1 MSSLPAMPDRV
12 PHSAEY
18 ALADLAMF
26 HEDIPQVVSDW
37 GVRAPE
43 YNALLA
49 NLPLTH
55 THRLSTKQHR
65 RLSALM
71 DIWFSVTPRPIE
83 PHNACGAVLQHP
95 RSAPNGDGRALDVM
109 CASLEGLEA
118 VAEYFQ
124 SLSHGPCL
132 LPGMLQDLLLTSEP
146 CPRWYRELLEEA
158 ERMCTWELAGPE
170 GRALADGLGATLR
183 AEALCAPQ
191 AIRATILRDA
201 LQSTCPSIS
210 AWGEQWLTVL
220 DAGAAP

>member
-1 MSSLPAMPDRV
+1 MPDRV
-12 PHSAEY
+12 THSTEY
-18 ALADLAMF
+18 ELEDLAMF
-26 HEDIPQVVSDW
+26 HEDIPQVVRDW
-37 GVRAPE
+37 GVCAPE

-71 DIWFSVTPRPIE
+71 DIWFSVTPRPLY
-83 PHNACGAVLQHP
+83 PHDACGAVLQHP
-95 RSAPNGDGRALDVM
+95 RSAPDGVGRALDVM
-109 CASLEGLEA
+109 CGSLEGLEA

-132 LPGMLQDLLLTSEP
+132 LPGVLQDLLLASEP
-146 CPRWYRELLEEA
+146 SARWYRELLEDS
-158 ERMCTWELAGPE
+158 ERTCTWELAGPQD
-170 GRALADGLGATLR
+170 RALAEALGATLR

-201 LQSTCPSIS
+201 LQSPRPSIR
-210 AWGEQWLTVL
+210 AWAEQWLAVL
-220 DAGAAP
+220 EAGAAL